1 MAEHSNEILPGKAFT
16 GVLAEDDRNGERI
29 AYGTVGEL
37 PGQRLLER
45 LSGDPHLHI
54 LEIVEATVG
63 DDVQRGF
70 MTGI

>member
-1 MAEHSNEILPGKAFT
+1 MAEHSSETLPGRTFT
-16 GVLAEDDRNGERI
+16 GVLAEDGRSGERI

-37 PGQRLLER
+37 QGQRLADR
-45 LSGDPHLHI
+45 LSEQPYLRI
-54 LEIVEATVG
+54 LEIVEAAVG